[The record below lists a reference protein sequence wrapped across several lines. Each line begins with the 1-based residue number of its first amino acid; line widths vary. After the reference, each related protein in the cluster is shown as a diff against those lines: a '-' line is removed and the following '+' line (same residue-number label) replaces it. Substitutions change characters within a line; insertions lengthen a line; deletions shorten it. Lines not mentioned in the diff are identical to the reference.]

1 MIEQQSK
8 YEVFATGEVSLEAL
22 LERYNQHPVS
32 TLETYKY
39 FNQKGEET
47 DKRKADFVTS
57 SLEGN
62 TPDSPGFAYDVI
74 AVDDLI
80 RTRDELTAMLQDFP
94 TDSELDGRGK
104 IVRENITNRLNEI
117 GIMLLSKMQS
127 ELSTDDPMYEA
138 VSYQLGENMR
148 EVYGVPEVEHWRGI
162 LGYRLSKLG
171 KIEEMGDIPTA
182 VSEAWAYIKEGLPVD
197 LPIAKPYIPRPET
210 LEWYKAQLDE
220 RLASSRHAIKQ
231 ALDDGTISLN
241 EDGKLEASE
250 IVKAANIGLL
260 ERGASEWVA
269 VMSTESNIDSTQ
281 STQQMNIP
289 EKRVMTLAEFDQ
301 VILGHEIDEHVVRRV
316 NGDASGDPVLSGSG
330 ANGYLGWEEGNGKAN
345 EALIKGFVKS
355 EASAFGF
362 YLSGGLA
369 LGIEADS
376 GRGRNFGQTFDL
388 VWRMNYVAAELA
400 GKNSGDTLV
409 DQTTHMTKAVTH
421 LYRLFRG
428 TDGRVPGVI
437 LTKDVMTYYLG
448 QADVFRKWDDD
459 MERLT
464 ELERLREH
472 TLERSAKIN
481 PLRPDHRAVASTAL
495 DSIDL

>member
-1 MIEQQSK
+1 MIDQQPK
-8 YEVFATGEVSLEAL
+8 YEALATKEMSLELL
-22 LERYNQHPVS
+22 LECYNQHPIS

-39 FNQKGEET
+39 FNQKGEEANG
-47 DKRKADFVTS
+47 RKVAFVEA
-57 SLEGN
+57 SLQGV
-62 TPDSPGFAYDVI
+62 TLDSPEFTYDAIV
-74 AVDDLI
+74 VEDLI
-80 RTRDELTAMLQDFP
+80 KTRDELTEMLQLLP
-94 TDSELDGRGK
+94 VGSELDGRGK
-104 IVRENITNRLNEI
+104 IIRENITNRLNEV

-127 ELSTDDPMYEA
+127 ELSPDDPAYEA

-162 LGYRLSKLG
+162 LGYRLSKLA
-171 KIEEMGDIPTA
+171 KIEEMDNVSTA
-182 VSEAWAYIKEGLPVD
+182 ALEAWTYIKGELPTD
-197 LPIAKPYIPRPET
+197 LPITKPYTPRPET
-210 LEWYKAQLDE
+210 IEWYRGQLDE
-220 RLASSRHAIKQ
+220 RLVSSRQAIKR
-231 ALDDGTISLN
+231 ALDDGTLSLN
-241 EDGKLEASE
+241 EDGKLDAVE

-260 ERGASEWVA
+260 ERGAGEWNA
-269 VMSTESNIDSTQ
+269 VISAESNIDSTQ

-289 EKRVMTLAEFDQ
+289 EKRTMTLAEFDQ
-301 VILGHEIDEHVVRRV
+301 IILGHEIDEHVVRRI
-316 NGDASGDPVLSGSG
+316 NGDASGDSVLSGSG

-345 EALIKGFVKS
+345 EALIKGSVKS

-369 LGIEADS
+369 LGIEAN

-400 GKNSGDTLV
+400 GKNSGEASA
-409 DQTTHMTKAVTH
+409 DQKVHMTKAVTH

-464 ELERLREH
+464 EPERLREH

-481 PLRPDHRAVASTAL
+481 PLRPDHRAVAEATL
-495 DSIDL
+495 DDIDL